1 MGFPLSNF
9 FGAKSRN
16 AQARKQTTAQNK
28 ANKQAYKYNKAVGKD
43 NYKFKV
49 ESLAVLKRNNN
60 TNRKHQHRNELS
72 QWRFGEKMRIRK
84 ENTEREAYEASI
96 DEAVQQTSF
105 NEMAYNNAQ
114 MQQQRSYREQLIGI
128 RFDEEETER
137 SFLAA
142 SAGVSLN
149 KKKLAGQANLDTQE
163 EIVQGLKAAGK
174 QRAAGGTGR
183 SASKAIQAQ
192 VAESGA
198 RQNAIASAFMFAEEG
213 ENLKMTG
220 LVDQLIMDRVMLE
233 ATRDN
238 VDANDAAMRIKFR
251 QDRLQE
257 DLNAMNSILS
267 EPSALPA
274 LPRPERAPKPE
285 YAEIPEW
292 RKPPKPIK
300 LSAPQENLGL
310 ALMDDAFGLAKAA
323 VAGGIGGPDPFDFG
337 AAIASYG

>member
-1 MGFPLSNF
+1 MFGFL
-9 FGAKSRN
+9 GARSRN
-16 AQARKQTTAQNK
+16 AAAKEATIAQNK
-28 ANKQAYKYNKAVGKD
+28 SAKEAYKYNKAVGKD
-43 NYKFKV
+43 NHEFK
-49 ESLAVLKRNNN
+49 EEQLEVLKKNNN
-60 TNRKHQHRNELS
+60 ANLKHQHRNQLQ

-96 DEAVQQTSF
+96 DEAVQQSSF

-128 RFDEEETER
+128 RFDEEDTER

-142 SAGVSLN
+142 SAGIALN
-149 KKKLAGQANLDTQE
+149 KKTLAGKANLDTQE
-163 EIVQGLKAAGK
+163 EIVQGLQAAGK

-183 SASKAIQAQ
+183 SATKSIQAR

-198 RQNAIASAFMFAEEG
+198 RQNAIASTFMFAEEN
-213 ENLKMTG
+213 ENLSMTG

-257 DLNAMNSILS
+257 DLNAMNTILS

-300 LSAPQENLGL
+300 RSAPQENVGL
-310 ALMDDAFGLAKAA
+310 AL
-323 VAGGIGGPDPFDFG
+323 AGDVLKIGGALATGGAFSAAPFDFG
-337 AAIASYG
+337 AALTAYAS

>member
-1 MGFPLSNF
+1 MFGFL
-9 FGAKSRN
+9 GARSRN
-16 AQARKQTTAQNK
+16 AAAKKATIAQNK
-28 ANKQAYKYNKAVGKD
+28 SAKEAYKYNKAVGKD
-43 NYKFKV
+43 NHEFK
-49 ESLAVLKRNNN
+49 EEQLEVLKKNNN
-60 TNRKHQHRNELS
+60 ANRKHQYRNELS

-96 DEAVQQTSF
+96 DEAVQQSSF

-142 SAGVSLN
+142 SAGIALN
-149 KKKLAGQANLDTQE
+149 KKTLAGKANLDTQE
-163 EIVQGLKAAGK
+163 EIVQGLQAAGK

-183 SASKAIQAQ
+183 SASKSIQAR

-198 RQNAIASAFMFAEEG
+198 RQNAIASTFMFAEEN
-213 ENLKMTG
+213 ENLSMTG

-300 LSAPQENLGL
+300 RSAPQENVGL
-310 ALMDDAFGLAKAA
+310 AL
-323 VAGGIGGPDPFDFG
+323 AGDVLKIGGALATGGAFSAAPFDFG
-337 AAIASYG
+337 AALTAYAS

>member
-1 MGFPLSNF
+1 MFGFL
-9 FGAKSRN
+9 GARSRN
-16 AQARKQTTAQNK
+16 AAAKKATIAQNK
-28 ANKQAYKYNKAVGKD
+28 SAKEAYKYNKAVGKD
-43 NYKFKV
+43 NHEFK
-49 ESLAVLKRNNN
+49 EEQLEVLKKNNN
-60 TNRKHQHRNELS
+60 ANRKHQHRNELS

-96 DEAVQQTSF
+96 DEAVQQSSF

-142 SAGVSLN
+142 SAGIALN
-149 KKKLAGQANLDTQE
+149 KKTLAGKANLDTQE
-163 EIVQGLKAAGK
+163 EIVQGLQAAGK

-183 SASKAIQAQ
+183 SASKSIQAR

-198 RQNAIASAFMFAEEG
+198 RQNAIASTFMFAEEN
-213 ENLKMTG
+213 ENLSMTG

-300 LSAPQENLGL
+300 RSAPQENVGL
-310 ALMDDAFGLAKAA
+310 AL
-323 VAGGIGGPDPFDFG
+323 AGDVLKIGGALATGGAFSAAPFDFG
-337 AAIASYG
+337 AALTAYAS

>member
-1 MGFPLSNF
+1 MGFPLSGF

-16 AQARKQTTAQNK
+16 AQQRKLTIQQNK
-28 ANKQAYKYNKAVGKD
+28 ANKQSYKYNKAVGKD
-43 NYKFKV
+43 NHKFK
-49 ESLAVLKRNNN
+49 EEQLEVLKKNNN
-60 TNRKHQHRNELS
+60 ANRKFQHRNELS

-96 DEAVQQTSF
+96 DEAVQQSSF

-142 SAGVSLN
+142 SAGIALN
-149 KKKLAGQANLDTQE
+149 KKTLAGKANLDTQE
-163 EIVQGLKAAGK
+163 EIVQGLQAAGK
-174 QRAAGGTGR
+174 QRAAGGSGR

-198 RQNAIASAFMFAEEG
+198 RQSAIASAFMFAEEG

-257 DLNAMNSILS
+257 DLNAMNTILS

-300 LSAPQENLGL
+300 MSAPQENLGL
-310 ALMDDAFGLAKAA
+310 ALANDAWDFAGALATGGL
-323 VAGGIGGPDPFDFG
+323 GSGQPFDYG
-337 AAIASYG
+337 KAIASYG

>member
-1 MGFPLSNF
+1 MRTENINTETNF
-9 FGAKSRN
+9 RSGGSVRRCVFVK
-16 AQARKQTTAQNK
+16 K
-28 ANKQAYKYNKAVGKD
+28 
-43 NYKFKV
+43 
-49 ESLAVLKRNNN
+49 
-60 TNRKHQHRNELS
+60 
-72 QWRFGEKMRIRK
+72 IRK
-84 ENTEREAYEASI
+84 GEAYEASI
-96 DEAVQQTSF
+96 DEAVQQSSF

-128 RFDEEETER
+128 RFDEEDTER

-142 SAGVSLN
+142 SAGIALN
-149 KKKLAGQANLDTQE
+149 KKTLAGKANLDTQE
-163 EIVQGLKAAGK
+163 EIVQGLQAAGK

-183 SASKAIQAQ
+183 SASKSIQAR

-198 RQNAIASAFMFAEEG
+198 RQSAIASAFMFAEEG

-300 LSAPQENLGL
+300 MSAPQENLGL
-310 ALMDDAFGLAKAA
+310 ALANDVWDLGAA
-323 VAGGIGGPDPFDFG
+323 IATGGATETFDFG
-337 AAIASYG
+337 AAMRTYA

>member
-1 MGFPLSNF
+1 MGMPFGNF

-16 AQARKQTTAQNK
+16 AQNKKITIQQNK
-28 ANKQAYKYNKAVGKD
+28 ANKQAYKFNKSVSKD
-43 NYKFKV
+43 NYDFKV
-49 ESLAVLKRNNN
+49 ESLEVLKRNNTAN
-60 TNRKHQHRNELS
+60 QRFQFRNEIS
-72 QWRFGEKMRIRK
+72 QWKFGEKMRIRK

-96 DEAVQQTSF
+96 DEAVQQSSF

-142 SAGVSLN
+142 SAGISLN
-149 KKKLAGQANLDTQE
+149 KKKLAGKANLDTQE
-163 EIVQGLKAAGK
+163 EIVQGLQAAGK

-198 RQNAIASAFMFAEEG
+198 RQSAIASAFMFAEEG

-300 LSAPQENLGL
+300 MSAPQESLGL
-310 ALMDDAFGLAKAA
+310 ALANDAWDLSVALATGGL
-323 VAGGIGGPDPFDFG
+323 GSGEPFDYG
-337 AAIASYG
+337 KAIASYG

>member
-1 MGFPLSNF
+1 MFGFL
-9 FGAKSRN
+9 GARSRN
-16 AQARKQTTAQNK
+16 AAAKKATIAQNK
-28 ANKQAYKYNKAVGKD
+28 SAKEAYKYNKAVGKD
-43 NYKFKV
+43 NHEFK
-49 ESLAVLKRNNN
+49 EEQLEVLKKNNN
-60 TNRKHQHRNELS
+60 ANRKHQHRNELS

-96 DEAVQQTSF
+96 DEAVQQSSF

-142 SAGVSLN
+142 SAGIALN
-149 KKKLAGQANLDTQE
+149 KKTLAGKANLDTQE
-163 EIVQGLKAAGK
+163 EIVQGLQAAGK

-183 SASKAIQAQ
+183 SASKSIQAR

-198 RQNAIASAFMFAEEG
+198 RQNAIASTFMFAEEN
-213 ENLKMTG
+213 ENLSMTG

-300 LSAPQENLGL
+300 MSAPQENVGL
-310 ALMDDAFGLAKAA
+310 AL
-323 VAGGIGGPDPFDFG
+323 AGDVLKIGGALATGGAFSAAPFDFG
-337 AAIASYG
+337 AALTAYAS